1 MIKED
6 QKVNGVISII
16 VPIYNVEEYLP
27 SCLDS
32 ILGQSYHDLD
42 ILLIDDGSTDE
53 SGKIC
58 DQYAIADSRVRV
70 FHVLNGGVSAARN
83 LGMCHAKGE
92 WITFVD
98 ADDLIP
104 EDTFAKYV
112 HTAESENVDV
122 VMAHMRFDLNTAGT
136 NYLIPAVPSS
146 VCQGK
151 ENEAYIRKAILD
163 FKLSSLGKLYR
174 RSVLK
179 NIRFPEGIPNYE
191 DFVVLW
197 QVALRC
203 PSYSLI
209 DHVGY
214 IARYRPGSASRA
226 RQGLETYQKR
236 VKSLMYVCEKMIS
249 FFGNMDSVRKDLT
262 RFVIVEGLAN
272 KGLYVNFIDT
282 ESDEVITLTNKLWNT
297 MRRTCIIPWY
307 MRMLLSLRVKLI
319 QYNIN
324 GYPIWQ
330 YAPIRV
336 ALRFM

>member
-1 MIKED
+1 MIKEN

-27 SCLDS
+27 SCLES
-32 ILGQSYHDLD
+32 ILNQSYRDLEV
-42 ILLIDDGSTDE
+42 LLIDDGSTDRCGE
-53 SGKIC
+53 IC
-58 DQYAIADSRVRV
+58 DEYANMDSRVQV
-70 FHVLNGGVSAARN
+70 FHVSNSGVSAARN

-92 WITFVD
+92 WITFAD

-136 NYLIPAVPSS
+136 KYLIPAVPSS
-146 VCQGK
+146 VCRGK

-226 RQGLETYQKR
+226 RQGLVTYQKR
-236 VKSLMYVCEKMIS
+236 VKSLIYVCENMIS
-249 FFGNMDSVRKDLT
+249 FFRDMNSVRKDLT

-272 KGLYVNFIDT
+272 KGLYVDFIDA
-282 ESDEVITLTNKLWNT
+282 ESDGVITLTNKLWDT

-307 MRMLLSLRVKLI
+307 MRMLLSLRVKLM